1 LLLALLDQLL
11 DGVKRLNGDG
21 TVTVTDSFLGLSV
34 LVSTYDSAGG
44 LVNVSFF
51 GLDVTALFK

>member
-1 LLLALLDQLL
+1 LLSLFDQLL
-11 DGVKRLNGDG
+11 NGVKRLNGDG
-21 TVTVTDSFLGLSV
+21 TVTVTDSFLGLS
-34 LVSTYDSAGG
+34 LLLSTYDSAGD

>member
-1 LLLALLDQLL
+1 L
-11 DGVKRLNGDG
+11 GGIETVNGDG
-21 TVTVTDSFLGLSV
+21 TVTVTDSFLGIPL